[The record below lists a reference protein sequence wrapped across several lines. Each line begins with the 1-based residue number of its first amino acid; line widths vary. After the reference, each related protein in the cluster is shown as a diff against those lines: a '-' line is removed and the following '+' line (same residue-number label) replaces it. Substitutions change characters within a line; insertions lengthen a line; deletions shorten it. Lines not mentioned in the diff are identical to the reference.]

1 MTVYIGI
8 DLGTSN
14 SAVCSYNGEDVTLY
28 KSPEQTDVTPSVI
41 YVGKRGNR
49 YYGSRAY
56 ELAPR
61 DPGNVAKDFK
71 RMMGTSTPVQLP
83 AVGLT
88 MSPVECSAEIL
99 KVLFGYLP
107 EELRNDPEIGTVIT
121 VPAAFNQMQKDATL
135 QAAEAAGI
143 GKVALMQEPVAAVMS
158 VMRKR
163 RGDGIFLIYDIG
175 GGTLDIAIAQS
186 IGGRV
191 SLLGQGGIAM
201 CGGRDFDRV
210 LVDNIAMPW
219 LLDNFDL
226 PDDFTSREEFKTVRR
241 MVEFAA
247 ERAKIQLS
255 SRDDAMIEAE
265 DLGAKDASG
274 EDMYIACP
282 LTRAE
287 LDELIADKIADSIT
301 AAREAIQKAGLTPQD
316 IERIVFVGGPS
327 QYKPL
332 RDKVAFEVGLAASTD
347 VNPMTAVAEGA
358 AVFAESINWSATTRS
373 RKSNRGKIA
382 AGALNLV
389 FNYVA
394 RTPDV
399 RAKLAI
405 ATSNTVK
412 GSTFQVDSID
422 TGWSSGKVEL
432 HNGAAVDL
440 PLSKA
445 GDNTFRIFVFDA
457 AGGPIKLET
466 DRIVIARTAAVVDAI
481 PASHSLGLEVRS
493 RVGGNTELE
502 YLVRQGDPLPKKGQ
516 IHLKAGE
523 SIRAGAGDA
532 LNFKLYEGDI
542 AYPVSDNSYVGLF
555 TISGSDFTDG
565 IIAAGADVICEYEV
579 SDSGNIALD
588 VTIPS
593 IGGSFRSNHNF
604 YSRREAERDFTQ
616 EARRIHDDA
625 ARVKKQLSE
634 ISDKI
639 DDPSL
644 DEAHDKLS
652 RASAISPTETS
663 PEATKQAMDDVQRAK
678 ELLAKARKDNS
689 RVIRRIELDGV
700 KEAFEDLRKLA
711 KSAEAETFD
720 LLARTAE
727 RDLEKPGPDFDMHL
741 KAMRGKIFGILV
753 RQDWFMVDR
762 FNWYADSP
770 HLFGDARLH
779 QKLLADGKAAI
790 SRNDML
796 ALRETVWNM
805 DQNRISQPD
814 AEEFLARANV
824 MRA

>member
-8 DLGTSN
+8 DLGTTN
-14 SAVCSYNGEDVTLY
+14 SAVCSYDGENVTLY

-99 KVLFGYLP
+99 KLLFGYLP

-121 VPAAFNQMQKDATL
+121 VPAAFNQMQKDATM

-158 VMRKR
+158 VMKKR

-201 CGGRDFDRV
+201 CGGRDFDRL

-219 LLDNFDL
+219 LVENFDL
-226 PDDFTSREEFKTVRR
+226 PEDFTAKEEFKNVRR
-241 MVEFAA
+241 LIESAA
-247 ERAKIQLS
+247 EHAKIQLS
-255 SRDDAMIEAE
+255 GRDEAMIEAE
-265 DLGAKDASG
+265 DLGAKDAAG

-282 LTRAE
+282 VTRAE
-287 LDELIADKIADSIT
+287 LEELIADKIADSIT

-332 RDKVAFEVGLAASTD
+332 RDKVAFELGLAASTD

-358 AVFAESINWSATTRS
+358 AVFAESIDWSAAKRS
-373 RKSNRGKIA
+373 RKSNRGKLA
-382 AGALNLV
+382 TGALNIV

-394 RTPDV
+394 RTPDT

-405 ATSNTVK
+405 AASNTIA

-432 HNGAAVDL
+432 KNGAAIDL
-440 PLSKA
+440 PLAKP

-457 AGGPIKLET
+457 TGGPIKLET
-466 DRIVIARTAAVVDAI
+466 DRVIIARTAAVIDAI
-481 PASHSLGLEVRS
+481 PASHSIGLEVRS
-493 RVGGNTELE
+493 KVGGNTELE
-502 YLVRQGDPLPKKGQ
+502 YLVTQGDPLPKKGK
-516 IHLKAGE
+516 IPLKAGE
-523 SIRAGAGDA
+523 SIRAGAAEA
-532 LNFKLYEGDI
+532 LNFKIYEGDI
-542 AYPVSDNSYVGLF
+542 AYPVSDNRYVGLF
-555 TISGSDFTDG
+555 TIAGDDFSEG
-565 IIAAGADVICEYEV
+565 VIAAGAEIVCEYEI
-579 SDSGNIALD
+579 SDSGNIAID
-588 VTIPS
+588 FTVPS
-593 IGGSFRSNHNF
+593 IGGSFRPHRKF
-604 YSRREAERDFTQ
+604 YSRHEAERDFSK
-616 EARRIHDDA
+616 EARRIQDDA
-625 ARVKKQLSE
+625 AQVQKQLSE
-634 ISDKI
+634 IYDQI
-639 DDPSL
+639 EDPAL
-644 DEAHDKLS
+644 DEAQDKLS
-652 RASAISPTETS
+652 SAAAISPTETN
-663 PEATKQAMDDVQRAK
+663 PETAKQAMDDVQRAK
-678 ELLAKARKDNS
+678 ELLAKARKGNTKI
-689 RVIRRIELDGV
+689 IRRIELEAV
-700 KEAFEDLRKLA
+700 KDAFGNLRKYA
-711 KSAEAETFD
+711 KSAVIESFD
-720 LLARTAE
+720 ILARTAE
-727 RDLEKPGPDFDMHL
+727 RDLDKPGPDFDMHL
-741 KAMRGKIFGILV
+741 SQLRGKIYGILV
-753 RQDWFMVDR
+753 QQDWFTIDR
-762 FNWYADSP
+762 FNWYAEDT
-770 HLFGDARLH
+770 HLFADQRLH
-779 QKLLADGKAAI
+779 QSLIATGKAAVA
-790 SRNDML
+790 RNDMQ
-796 ALRETVWNM
+796 ALRETIGAM
-805 DQNRISQPD
+805 DQNRISQPEAD
-814 AEEFLARANV
+814 DFMARANV
-824 MRA
+824 LRA